1 MIYFVMSAENS
12 LEKTAKIQ
20 ENNLDHTYLCNDMFP
35 HFNRLNSHNN
45 AKIEAMKDVVS
56 VADGIIVIG
65 YITDDMLEILDFAE
79 EIKME
84 VEYLE
89 DAR

>member
-1 MIYFVMSAENS
+1 MSAEKS

-20 ENNLDHTYLCNDMFP
+20 ENNLDHTYLCNDMFS
-35 HFNRLNSHNN
+35 HFNRLSLHNN

-56 VADGIIVIG
+56 VVDGIIVIG